1 MLQVYIAD
9 DAVLTRK
16 ALVMTVPWEQW
27 GCVVVGSAEDG
38 EKAFQEIKEIHPD
51 LVVTDI
57 RMVRVSGLEMIRR
70 CREEGIDAQFII
82 ISGYNEFEYAK
93 EALKMEVVDYI
104 LKPIDDDELRNAVLK
119 AGNRIASLR
128 SGRAAKQDRAKRGL
142 APEYDENKLNAYTRQ
157 ALEYV
162 RMNYGKDLSIRVVAG
177 ALSISESYLA
187 KLFKVE
193 VKLTF
198 LEYLTRVRMRQAME
212 LMKDKNMPIYE
223 IAERV
228 GYKDYR
234 YFSATFKRLAG
245 VGPKEYQ
252 MRS

>member
-1 MLQVYIAD
+1 MLQVYIVD

-16 ALVMTVPWEQW
+16 ALVMTMPWDRW
-27 GCVVVGSAEDG
+27 GCVVIGAAEDG
-38 EKAFQEIKEIHPD
+38 DKAFREIREVRPD

-70 CREEGIDAQFII
+70 CREEGIDTQFII

-104 LKPIDDDELRNAVLK
+104 LKPIDDNELRNAVLK
-119 AGNRIASLR
+119 AENRIVKLR
-128 SGRAAKQDRAKRGL
+128 AGRAARRNRVERSL
-142 APEYDENKLNAYTRQ
+142 APEYDENMLNAYTRQ

-162 RMNYGKDLSIRVVAG
+162 RMNYGKDLSLREVAG
-177 ALSISESYLA
+177 HLAISESYLA

-198 LEYLTRVRMRQAME
+198 LEYLTRVRMRRAME

-234 YFSATFKRLAG
+234 YFSVTFKRLAG